1 MKIVRKTQK
10 ILKIDD
16 RSNETE
22 SDRSKIV
29 MWIMSI
35 LIVSVKY

>member
-1 MKIVRKTQK
+1 MKIVRKRQK

-29 MWIMSI
+29 MWVMSV